1 MMNTENDAANLFFG
15 YGITDCNGDGTTDIL
30 DMQIIEN
37 NSGLMIYYASPR

>member
-1 MMNTENDAANLFFG
+1 MMNAENDIINFNFG
-15 YGITDCNGDGTTDIL
+15 NISFDWNGDGATDIL